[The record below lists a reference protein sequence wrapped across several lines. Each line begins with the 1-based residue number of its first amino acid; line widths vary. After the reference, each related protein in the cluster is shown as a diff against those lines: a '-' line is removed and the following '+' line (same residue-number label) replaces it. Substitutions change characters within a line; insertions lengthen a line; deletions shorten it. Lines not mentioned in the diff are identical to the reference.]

1 MGICMTDYP
10 EKSIRNI
17 QTVADR
23 LGVDFDT
30 AYSMMMITATLMDMY
45 PEDDAVV
52 AMILPRH
59 EDHVD

>member
-30 AYSMMMITATLMDMY
+30 AYAAVLSAEILTLKQEG
-45 PEDDAVV
+45 PFIPNGSFPLSV
-52 AMILPRH
+52 
-59 EDHVD
+59 